1 MLPDSAD
8 ISSCGGKVSW
18 GGGGKVADR
27 FLDLVEKK
35 LQAWYPGAY
44 QVEMVQPHH
53 DGTTRFE
60 DANIEIEFHIVR
72 KQIEFSLKNKTSSP
86 VIIDWQQWS
95 FVGLWKGARNP
106 SQGISYGDKDKPQH
120 GIEQSNFHRFNWCSA
135 S

>member
-1 MLPDSAD
+1 MLPDFPD

-35 LQAWYPGAY
+35 LQDWYPGAY

-72 KQIEFSLKNKTSSP
+72 KQIEFSLTNKTSSP
-86 VIIDWQQWS
+86 VIIDCS
-95 FVGLWKGARNP
+95 NGLSLVLMERRKE
-106 SQGISYGDKDKPQH
+106 SVHKGISYGDKDKPQLSTTVPP
-120 GIEQSNFHRFNWCSA
+120 GGVA
-135 S
+135 